1 MHISIVTDEL
11 SADPETA
18 IELGVEWGVRHFEL
32 RGYYSDRV
40 PAISAYQRR
49 HLRAVLDDFG
59 AQVIA
64 VSPGLFKFP
73 YPGMDSPRA
82 SLAWMEREQDQSWE
96 TSQALLRRHLDELL
110 PAACDYAAELGA
122 GLVVAFSFARPASQ
136 PPGAGAELPPGVV
149 DSLRRAAELA
159 AARDLQLVIETEAG
173 FWADTGEN
181 SAALVRAIGHPAL
194 GVNWDPGNVLAAGA
208 EPYPAGYAAVRGMV
222 RHVHFKDARPVS
234 RGQPGGEPE
243 WAIDGVIDWAG
254 QIDALAADGYRGY
267 ISIEHH
273 MRPKVASA
281 RASLERLRTLIAQ
294 MPASDAQRR

>member
-1 MHISIVTDEL
+1 MRISIVTDEL

-18 IELGVEWGVRHFEL
+18 IELGTDWGVRDFEL

-49 HLRAVLDDFG
+49 HLRTVLDDYG

-73 YPGMDSPRA
+73 YPPTDNPRA
-82 SLAWMEREQDQSWE
+82 SLAWMEREQHQSWE
-96 TSQALLRRHLDELL
+96 TAQSLLRHHLDELL

-122 GLVVAFSFARPASQ
+122 GMVVAFSFARPDSQ
-136 PPGAGAELPPGVV
+136 SPDPGAEPPPGVV
-149 DSLRRAAELA
+149 DSLRRAAELVA
-159 AARDLQLVIETEAG
+159 AHDLQLVIETEAG
-173 FWADTGEN
+173 FWGDTGGN
-181 SAALVRAIGHPAL
+181 TAALVRAVDHPAL
-194 GVNWDPGNVLAAGA
+194 GINWDPGNVVAAGA

-222 RHVHFKDARPVS
+222 RHVHFKDARPA
-234 RGQPGGEPE
+234 PGGEPGDE
-243 WAIDGVIDWAG
+243 PVWAVDGVIDWAG
-254 QIDALAADGYRGY
+254 QIDALAADGYQGY

-281 RASLERLRTLIAQ
+281 RASLERLRMLIAQ
-294 MPASDAQRR
+294 IPATDAQER

>member
-1 MHISIVTDEL
+1 MHVSIVTDEL

-40 PAISAYQRR
+40 PEISAYQRR
-49 HLRAVLDDFG
+49 HLRAALDDYG
-59 AQVIA
+59 ADVIA

-73 YPGMDSPRA
+73 YPGADSPRA

-96 TSQALLRRHLDELL
+96 QAQTLLRRHLDELL

-122 GLVVAFSFARPASQ
+122 GMVVAFSFARPASQ
-136 PPGAGAELPPGVV
+136 PAEPRPEPPAGVV
-149 DSLRRAAELA
+149 ASLRRAAELA
-159 AARDLQLVIETEAG
+159 AAHDLQLVIETEAG
-173 FWADTGEN
+173 FWGDTGEHT
-181 SAALVRAIGHPAL
+181 AALVRAVDHPAL

-222 RHVHFKDARPVS
+222 RHVHFKDARPAPAGV
-234 RGQPGGEPE
+234 PGAEPE
-243 WAIDGVIDWAG
+243 WTIDGVIDWTG
-254 QIDALAADGYRGY
+254 QMNALAADAYQGY

-281 RASLERLRTLIAQ
+281 RASLERLRTLIAHI
-294 MPASDAQRR
+294 PATDAQ

>member
-18 IELGVEWGVRHFEL
+18 IELGTEWGVHHFEL

-40 PAISAYQRR
+40 PAISPYQRR

-59 AQVIA
+59 AEVIA

-73 YPGMDSPRA
+73 FPPTDSPRA
-82 SLAWMEREQDQSWE
+82 SLAWMEREQDRSWE
-96 TSQALLRRHLDELL
+96 TAHALLRQHLDELL
-110 PAACDYAAELGA
+110 PAACDYAADLGA
-122 GLVVAFSFARPASQ
+122 RMVVAFSFARPPGPS
-136 PPGAGAELPPGVV
+136 PEPGAEPPPGVV
-149 DSLRRAAELA
+149 ASLRHAAELA
-159 AARDLQLVIETEAG
+159 AAHGQQLVIETEAG
-173 FWADTGEN
+173 FWADTGAN
-181 SAALVRAIGHPAL
+181 TAALVRAVDHRAL

-222 RHVHFKDARPVS
+222 RHVHFKDARPA
-234 RGQPGGEPE
+234 PGGEPGNE
-243 WAIDGVIDWAG
+243 PVWAIDGVIDWAG
-254 QIDALAADGYRGY
+254 QVNALAADGYQGY

-294 MPASDAQRR
+294 IPATDAQQK